1 MLYRSISTYFDQ
13 LGLRRCWSD
22 PCCWTLQENGKLI
35 GLVSG
40 HLDDFLFSGDE
51 TNSKWLKIMGSIKA
65 EYRWSDW
72 ECDDLIQCGVRVQRE
87 HDGSYA
93 LSQEKYVEELKYIDI
108 RANKKKDKHGET
120 DEMEKSQLRTLLGGV
135 SWYAQQVAPQ
145 FSAEVGLLLSEVSST
160 IETLSRANKLMHQ
173 VKESKHHRLLIPNI
187 HVGSASFQPRSRP
200 G

>member
-1 MLYRSISTYFDQ
+1 
-13 LGLRRCWSD
+13 
-22 PCCWTLQENGKLI
+22 
-35 GLVSG
+35 
-40 HLDDFLFSGDE
+40 
-51 TNSKWLKIMGSIKA
+51 MGSIKA

>member
-1 MLYRSISTYFDQ
+1 
-13 LGLRRCWSD
+13 
-22 PCCWTLQENGKLI
+22 
-35 GLVSG
+35 VSG
-40 HLDDFLFSGDE
+40 HVDDFLFSGDE
-51 TNSKWLKIMGSIKA
+51 TNSKWLKIMESIKA

-93 LSQEKYVEELKYIDI
+93 LSQEKYVEELKYFDI

-145 FSAEVGLLLSEVSST
+145 FLAEVGLLLSEVSRST
-160 IETLSRANKLMHQ
+160 IETLSRANKLLHQ
-173 VKESKHHRLLIPNI
+173 VKESKHHRVLIPNI
-187 HVGSASFQPRSRP
+187 QVGSICQFPASISARLICFSRFRTP
-200 G
+200 AAFHGVSG